1 MAKRVVLRLDG
12 ELEQGFQVTL
22 EIGDDGRLAFSDVTG
37 RLPPAPGLAD
47 CLAQW
52 QQQYRQL
59 SVPTRIALQQITI
72 RTGPTAHLQA
82 CRQLA
87 TELQQQ
93 LHHWLESPSFHVVEK
108 RLREAIEPSE
118 PVRILLRTTDA
129 RLRQLPWHLWE
140 FVEHY
145 PQAEVALSLPPA
157 RSLEHTS
164 SNGQVKILAILGD
177 RRGIDTDTDR
187 QLLTALPEAEVLFL
201 VEPSRQ
207 ELHHHLWEQ
216 PWDILFFAGHSQTE
230 ASQGRLHLNPEDS
243 LTIAELK
250 YGLRQAISHGLQLA
264 IFNSCDGLG
273 LAYELEQLH
282 LPQLIVMREPVPDQV
297 AQAFLKHFLAAFAGG
312 KSLYQAVREG
322 RERLQGLEGQYP
334 CASWLPIICQN
345 PAVLPPTWQSLRG
358 DFRKEP
364 DLGVIDRD
372 TRPVQPAR
380 INTAQPVTAWL
391 MPLLTSLAVMAVM
404 VGIRYV
410 GWLQPLEIAAFD
422 HLLQLRSDELID
434 PRLLVVLVTDED
446 VQAQD
451 QANRRGSLSDQTLDH
466 LLRTL
471 AAHQPRAIGL
481 DIYRDYLVSE
491 TEPKLAQYFRQN
503 DRVISVCKVGDAEK
517 SGSGVAPPPEA
528 PSSQVA
534 FSDVVFDSDNIV
546 RRHLLA
552 MTPGPTSRCTASYA
566 LSVQL
571 ALRYLSVEG
580 VTLQYLNQNTWQL
593 GKLRFQPLQ
602 NHQGGY
608 QTVDDRGHQILLNY
622 RALGTSDRGVRQV
635 TLGQI
640 LAGQINP
647 EAIRDRIVLIGT
659 IAEGTHDYWLT
670 PYFTQQGNRLAIPGV
685 LLQAQMTSQLL
696 SAALDGRPLLW
707 SWPLWVEVVWLG
719 GWACL
724 GGWLTATVRNSI
736 YLGLVGGGT
745 IAGLVGLCVG
755 VLFQLGGWLP
765 LVPAIGVFVIS
776 GMGVRTLES
785 KRR

>member
-12 ELEQGFQVTL
+12 DLEQGVQVTL
-22 EIGDDGRLAFSDVTG
+22 EIGDDGLLAFSDVTG
-37 RLPPAPGLAD
+37 TLPPAPALAA
-47 CLAQW
+47 CLARW

-59 SVPTRIALQQITI
+59 SGPKRISLQQITI
-72 RTGPTAHLQA
+72 RTGPAAHLQA
-82 CRQLA
+82 CRHLA

-93 LHHWLESPSFHVVEK
+93 LHHWLESPTFYGVEK
-108 RLREAIEPSE
+108 RLREAIDHGE
-118 PVRILLRTTDA
+118 PVRILLRTTDP

-145 PQAEVALSLPPA
+145 PHAEVALSLPPS
-157 RSLEHTS
+157 RSLARTNG
-164 SNGQVKILAILGD
+164 NGQVKILAILGD
-177 RRGIDTDTDR
+177 RQGIDTDTDR
-187 QLLTALPEAEVLFL
+187 QLLTALPDAEVLVL
-201 VEPSRQ
+201 VEPDRQ

-216 PWDILFFAGHSQTE
+216 SWDILFFAGHSQTE

-250 YGLRQAISHGLQLA
+250 YGLRQAIAHGLQLA

-273 LAYELEQLH
+273 LAYELEQLPLSH
-282 LPQLIVMREPVPDQV
+282 LIVMREPIPDQV
-297 AQAFLKHFLAAFAGG
+297 AQEFLKSFLAAFSGG
-312 KSLYQAVREG
+312 KGLYQAVREA

-345 PAVLPPTWQSLRG
+345 PAVLSPTWQSLRG
-358 DFRKEP
+358 SLHLAP
-364 DLGVIDRD
+364 DPATIERD
-372 TRPVQPAR
+372 PNPAKPAPIPKAR
-380 INTAQPVTAWL
+380 LTSAWL
-391 MPLLTSLAVMAVM
+391 LPLLTSLAAMAAI

-422 HLLQLRSDELID
+422 QLLQMRPDELID

-451 QANRRGSLSDQTLDH
+451 HKERRGSLSNQTLNQ
-466 LLRTL
+466 LLRIL
-471 AAHQPRAIGL
+471 ATHQPRAIGL
-481 DIYRDYLVSE
+481 DIYRDYPVGG
-491 TEPKLAQYFRQN
+491 TEPTLAEYIRRS
-503 DRVISVCKVGDAEK
+503 DRLVSVCKVGDAGK
-517 SGSGVAPPPEA
+517 PGSGVAPPPEA
-528 PSSQVA
+528 SSSHVA
-534 FSDVVFDSDNIV
+534 FSDVVFDADNIV

-552 MTPGPTSRCTASYA
+552 MTPGPTSRCTAPYA

-571 ALRYLSVEG
+571 ALRYLNAEG
-580 VTLQYLNQNTWQL
+580 ITLQYGDRQTWQL
-593 GKLRFQPLQ
+593 GKLRFQPLH

-622 RALGTSDRGVRQV
+622 RALGTSDQGVRQV

-640 LAGQINP
+640 LAGDIDP
-647 EAIRDRIVLIGT
+647 AAIRDRIVLIGT

-707 SWPLWVEVVWLG
+707 TWPIWAELLWLG

-724 GGWLTATVRNSI
+724 GGCLTATVRHPI
-736 YLGLVGGGT
+736 YLGLLGGGV
-745 IAGLVGLCVG
+745 IGGLLGVCVV
-755 VLFQLGGWLP
+755 VLVQLAGWLP
-765 LVPAIGVFVIS
+765 LVPAIGVFIMS
-776 GMGVRTLES
+776 GMGVRVLES
-785 KRR
+785 KGR